1 MIEKAASRF
10 FFYFCAMDETEKV
23 VLLLGSNI
31 KPREKYL
38 EDAVSLLEGY
48 LGKST
53 AVSKVYE
60 SEPWGFESKTS
71 FYNMAVVF
79 DTRKTPEEVLHLCLQ
94 TEKTLGRVRSSVEGY
109 TSRTMDV
116 DILYFGNRVIN
127 SKRLTVPHPRLHLRR
142 FTLLPL
148 VETVPELIHPLLN
161 KNQKK
166 LLHECPDKS
175 GVKLVN

>member
-1 MIEKAASRF
+1 
-10 FFYFCAMDETEKV
+10 MDETEKV

-31 KPREKYL
+31 EPREKFL
-38 EDAVSLLEGY
+38 KDAVSLLEEEMGRA
-48 LGKST
+48 T
-53 AVSKVYE
+53 IVSEVYE
-60 SEPWGFESKTS
+60 SEPWGFEAQTS

-79 DTRKTPEEVLHLCLQ
+79 ETRKEPEEVLDLCLK
-94 TEKTLGRVRSSVEGY
+94 TEKTLGRERSGNKGY
-109 TSRTMDV
+109 VSRTMDV
-116 DILYFGNRVIN
+116 DIIYFGNRVIN

-148 VETVPELIHPLLN
+148 AETVPELIHPLLN